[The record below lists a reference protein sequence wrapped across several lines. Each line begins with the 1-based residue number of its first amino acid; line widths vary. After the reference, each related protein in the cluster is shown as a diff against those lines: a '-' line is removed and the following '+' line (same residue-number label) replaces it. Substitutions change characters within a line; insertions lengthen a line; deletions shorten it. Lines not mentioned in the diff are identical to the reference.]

1 MTQEIRTALE
11 NIKSQMLEITE
22 HLTIEEQE
30 EFFSEINDWTYDRYE
45 MTLTAQEPEMQ
56 DYKND

>member
-1 MTQEIRTALE
+1 MTQEIRMALE

-45 MTLTAQEPEMQ
+45 MTLTAQEPEVQ
-56 DYKND
+56 DYEND